1 MVDIII
7 KDYGKNET
15 DNQTVVKLFDN
26 QTVVKLLFSILDEQ
40 RKINSKLDSI
50 LYGQEKVEDT
60 DELNVSESDEYDDYS
75 RVSNKMDENRDI
87 MRRALEGLNDIA
99 HDGDD
104 L

>member
-7 KDYGKNET
+7 NDYGKNES
-15 DNQTVVKLFDN
+15 DN

-40 RKINSKLDSI
+40 KKINSKLDSI

-60 DELNVSESDEYDDYS
+60 DESDEYDDYS
-75 RVSNKMDENRDI
+75 RVKSNKMDENRDI